1 MLKKILV
8 GFFVAFTG
16 FAQAQSQSQNLTLNF
31 ESGNRAIETGNCW
44 AFGAMSYYTSSSSI
58 PSITGA
64 WSGRSNSPTNLDPG
78 ACWIKTPWI
87 IPQSGNIT
95 FNIRF
100 ESANATYTTR
110 RIIVSYIPVNPA
122 NFNTNEGALVRF
134 DSITYTSTTTA
145 SFTTP
150 RALSFQVPSAI
161 VNSSNPQP
169 YKIQISL
176 VGTGGTVRYNID
188 DLVVPGTYQADPSN
202 GCRPLVSRPDADG
215 DGVADTEDDFP
226 NDATLAYKSFY
237 PASTFGTYLFED
249 NWPMQGDYDFN
260 DLVLGYRYEYRLNSQ
275 NKIVS
280 MQVQLVPRALG
291 AAFNN
296 GFGIQFDNI
305 NQSDVVSVTGA
316 RTQPVFWLSTRANGT
331 ENGVQE
337 ANIIVSDNMSR
348 IMPPPTPG
356 RFVNTESGVPYV
368 NPDTIV
374 LVINFRP
381 GSSVDYEYVVPNPYL
396 LINGDRAREI
406 HLVDNKPTSKMNIQL
421 LGTGEDASSVTNRT
435 YFRSVNKLPWAL
447 DIPAF
452 VPHTFERTDI
462 TTAYLRL
469 ADWARSNGT
478 SNQDWYEDIP
488 AYRNVNNIYRR

>member
-1 MLKKILV
+1 
-8 GFFVAFTG
+8 
-16 FAQAQSQSQNLTLNF
+16 
-31 ESGNRAIETGNCW
+31 
-44 AFGAMSYYTSSSSI
+44 
-58 PSITGA
+58 
-64 WSGRSNSPTNLDPG
+64 
-78 ACWIKTPWI
+78 
-87 IPQSGNIT
+87 
-95 FNIRF
+95 
-100 ESANATYTTR
+100 
-110 RIIVSYIPVNPA
+110 
-122 NFNTNEGALVRF
+122 
-134 DSITYTSTTTA
+134 
-145 SFTTP
+145 
-150 RALSFQVPSAI
+150 
-161 VNSSNPQP
+161 
-169 YKIQISL
+169 
-176 VGTGGTVRYNID
+176 
-188 DLVVPGTYQADPSN
+188 
-202 GCRPLVSRPDADG
+202 
-215 DGVADTEDDFP
+215 
-226 NDATLAYKSFY
+226 
-237 PASTFGTYLFED
+237 
-249 NWPMQGDYDFN
+249 
-260 DLVLGYRYEYRLNSQ
+260 
-275 NKIVS
+275 
-280 MQVQLVPRALG
+280 
-291 AAFNN
+291 
-296 GFGIQFDNI
+296 
-305 NQSDVVSVTGA
+305 
-316 RTQPVFWLSTRANGT
+316 
-331 ENGVQE
+331 VQE